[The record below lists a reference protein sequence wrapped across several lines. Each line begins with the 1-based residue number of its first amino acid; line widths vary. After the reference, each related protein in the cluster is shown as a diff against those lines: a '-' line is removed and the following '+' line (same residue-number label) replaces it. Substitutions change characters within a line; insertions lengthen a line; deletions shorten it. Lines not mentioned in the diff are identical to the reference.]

1 MIVLLQKRT
10 DMAEKLKDKRG
21 KEIVIH
27 LKNYLKDFFDLHR
40 DKEKEEL
47 TVVSIRH
54 GVVFKGTNLWVLIFA
69 IFIAS
74 LGLNVNS
81 TAVII
86 GAMLISPLMGPI
98 MGLGLSVGINDF
110 ELLKQSFKSYLL
122 TTFISVVTST
132 LYFSLTPLDEV
143 QSELLARTSPTIYDV
158 LIALF
163 GGLAGIIAVSSKEKG
178 NVIPGAAIATALMP
192 PLCTAGFGLAT
203 GNLLYFLG
211 AFYLYFINSVFISLA
226 TFLGVRFMNFK
237 RKAFVDKRREKMVKR
252 YIILLALLTMCPA
265 FYLTYGIVKST
276 FYEASANS
284 FIGAELD
291 FPNTQV
297 ISRKISYTDKEIQVV
312 LVGDEVSQSEIA
324 MARSRL
330 KQYKLG
336 GSKLVVLQGMNG
348 DTPDMAM
355 LKAQV
360 MEDFYKDG
368 EERLKEQ
375 QAEIRQLK
383 RRLAPYSAYQ
393 TLNERIL
400 PELRVLYPSVASI
413 SINQVITYAVDTPRT
428 DTLTLVLMH
437 LNDKRM
443 KPDEETQ
450 MERWL
455 KARTDA
461 KRLKVVME

>member
-1 MIVLLQKRT
+1 M
-10 DMAEKLKDKRG
+10 
-21 KEIVIH
+21 
-27 LKNYLKDFFDLHR
+27 
-40 DKEKEEL
+40 
-47 TVVSIRH
+47 TVESIRH

-98 MGLGLSVGINDF
+98 MGFGLSVGISDF

-132 LYFSLTPLDEV
+132 LYFSLTPLNEV

-163 GGLAGIIAVSSKEKG
+163 GGLAGIIAVSTKEKG

-203 GNLLYFLG
+203 GNIFYFLG

-226 TFLGVRFMNFK
+226 TFLGVRFMHFK
-237 RKAFVDKRREKMVKR
+237 RKDFVDKQREQMVRR
-252 YIILLALLTMCPA
+252 YIVALVLVTMCPA

-284 FIGAELD
+284 FIAKEFD
-291 FPNTQV
+291 FEHTQV
-297 ISRKISYTDKEIQVV
+297 ISRKISYDEKEIRVV
-312 LVGDEVSQSEIA
+312 LVGNELTQLEIDKVHN
-324 MARSRL
+324 SL
-330 KQYKLG
+330 KHYKLEDT
-336 GSKLVVLQGMNG
+336 KLTIVQGMNS
-348 DTPDMAM
+348 DNLDMGM

-360 MEDFYKDG
+360 MEDFYKNS
-368 EERLKEQ
+368 EERLQEQ
-375 QAEIRQLK
+375 QEEILRL
-383 RRLAPYSAYQ
+383 RRELRSYSTYHQWNQQIA
-393 TLNERIL
+393 
-400 PELRVLYPSVASI
+400 PELKVLYP
-413 SINQVITYAVDTPRT
+413 QVEFVSLSQMEVLTVDSMHK
-428 DTLTLVLMH
+428 DTLIMVLMG
-437 LNDKRM
+437 LKEDMDAAKM
-443 KPDEETQ
+443 QQ
-450 MERWL
+450 MQEWL
-455 KARTDA
+455 KTRTGA
-461 KRLKVVME
+461 KKMKFVV